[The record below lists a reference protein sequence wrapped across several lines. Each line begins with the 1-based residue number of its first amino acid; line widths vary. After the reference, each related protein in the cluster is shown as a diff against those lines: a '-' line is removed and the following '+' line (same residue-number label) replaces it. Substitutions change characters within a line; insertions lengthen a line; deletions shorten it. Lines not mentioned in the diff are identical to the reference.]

1 LDVNVSVYITVR
13 RIIIPVK
20 ALFASDIHASDS
32 HLSSMFSIAE
42 REKVECIIIGGDIIP
57 HYLDDA
63 ARFGMLKAQA
73 RYLENVFIPA
83 IKDFRKKTD
92 TTIYL
97 DFGNDDF
104 IYNRKILE
112 EYNNGLFYLLHF
124 AKYRLT
130 DDADIIGYMNVPP
143 TPFKIKDWER
153 SDSVERPYPPDNK
166 VADKGYI
173 SVNGMLEEIVLDL
186 KSDDS
191 IEKDLLK
198 LSEIIDRP
206 FIFISHSPPY
216 KTPLDVLYNGH
227 NVGSISIKK
236 FIEEWSGKGFLIAS
250 FHGHIHESPERSG
263 LNHTLIGDALCVN
276 PGQGNEK
283 GGEFRYVIFELLK
296 NKVFLDL

>member
-1 LDVNVSVYITVR
+1 MKV
-13 RIIIPVK
+13 
-20 ALFASDIHASDS
+20 LFTSDIHASDS
-32 HLSSMFSIAE
+32 HLSSMLSIAE
-42 REKVECIIIGGDIIP
+42 REKVECLIIGGDIIP
-57 HYLDDA
+57 HYLHDT

-83 IKDFRKKTD
+83 IMDFRKRAD
-92 TTIYL
+92 IPIYL

-112 EYNNGLFYLLHF
+112 EYNEGLFNLLHF

-130 DDADIIGYMNVPP
+130 DDVDIIGYMNVPP

-153 SDSVERPYPPDNK
+153 SDSVERPYPPNNK

-173 SVNGMLEEIVLDL
+173 SANGILEETVLDL
-186 KSDDS
+186 ASDDS
-191 IEKDLLK
+191 IEKELGK

-227 NVGSISIKK
+227 NVGSISIRN

-250 FHGHIHESPERSG
+250 FHGHIHESPEKSG
-263 LNHTLIGDALCVN
+263 SNHILIGDALCVN
-276 PGQGNEK
+276 PGQGNGK
-283 GGEFRYVIFELLK
+283 GGEFRYVIFRLSKKEI
-296 NKVFLDL
+296 FLDL

>member
-1 LDVNVSVYITVR
+1 MKV
-13 RIIIPVK
+13 
-20 ALFASDIHASDS
+20 LFTSDIHASDS
-32 HLSSMFSIAE
+32 HLSSMLSIAE
-42 REKVECIIIGGDIIP
+42 REKVECLIIGGDIIP
-57 HYLDDA
+57 YYLHDTA
-63 ARFGMLKAQA
+63 GFGMLKAQA

-83 IKDFRKKTD
+83 IMDFRKRAD
-92 TTIYL
+92 IPIYL

-112 EYNNGLFYLLHF
+112 EYNEGLFNLLHF

-130 DDADIIGYMNVPP
+130 DDVDIIGYMNVPP

-166 VADKGYI
+166 VAYKGYI
-173 SVNGMLEEIVLDL
+173 SANGILEETVLDL
-186 KSDDS
+186 TSGDS
-191 IEKDLLK
+191 IEKELGK

-227 NVGSISIKK
+227 NVGSISIRN

-250 FHGHIHESPERSG
+250 FHGHIHESPEKSG
-263 LNHTLIGDALCVN
+263 SNHILIGDALCVN
-276 PGQGNEK
+276 PGQGNGK
-283 GGEFRYVIFELLK
+283 GAEFRYVIFRLSKKEI
-296 NKVFLDL
+296 FLDL